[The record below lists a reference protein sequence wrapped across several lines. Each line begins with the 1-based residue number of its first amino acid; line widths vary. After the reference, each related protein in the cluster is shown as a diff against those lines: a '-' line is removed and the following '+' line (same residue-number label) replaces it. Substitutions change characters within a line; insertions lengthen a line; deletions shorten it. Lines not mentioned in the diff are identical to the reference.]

1 MLIYSTNNFF
11 SGYFDNPS
19 SSQYLKKQGIICD
32 ELEVG
37 CHRKEVI
44 NDVVNS
50 MNEKLGSRKIAVP
63 MKLDEIEAMEE
74 VIKTLN

>member
-1 MLIYSTNNFF
+1 
-11 SGYFDNPS
+11 
-19 SSQYLKKQGIICD
+19 
-32 ELEVG
+32 
-37 CHRKEVI
+37 
-44 NDVVNS
+44 